1 MAGNDKVVAG
11 SVKNLVHA
19 TAARVLPSRPRGTPL
34 RPSATTWR
42 SEMSAVP
49 SLVMNNGL
57 EIPQLGFGVFLVPPE
72 ETSNAVAEALNTG
85 YRLIDTAQGYRNEEG
100 VGSAI
105 AESDVSRDELFITT
119 KLTNSKHGYDSALT
133 AFDDSMKKLGLD
145 VLDLFLIHWPLPM
158 FDQYVETWRAFER
171 LLADGRVR
179 SIGVS
184 NFEIA
189 HLQRLLAET
198 DVTPAVNQV
207 ELHPE
212 FPQEE
217 LRAFHEEHGI
227 LTESWGPLGQGKGLL
242 ENPSIVE
249 VARRKDRTPAQVVL
263 RWHVQLGSVVIP
275 KSVHS
280 DRIRENIQVF
290 DFELDDAD
298 MADISTVR
306 TGQRLGADP
315 NEFAMR

>member
-1 MAGNDKVVAG
+1 
-11 SVKNLVHA
+11 
-19 TAARVLPSRPRGTPL
+19 
-34 RPSATTWR
+34 
-42 SEMSAVP
+42 MSAVP

-57 EIPQLGFGVFLVPPE
+57 EIPRLGFGVFLVPPE

-263 RWHVQLGSVVIP
+263 RWHVQLGCVVIP

-298 MADISTVR
+298 MADISKVR

>member
-1 MAGNDKVVAG
+1 MA
-11 SVKNLVHA
+11 
-19 TAARVLPSRPRGTPL
+19 
-34 RPSATTWR
+34 
-42 SEMSAVP
+42 AVP
-49 SLVMNNGL
+49 ALVMNNGL

-72 ETSNAVAEALNTG
+72 ETNQAVAEALETG
-85 YRLIDTAQGYRNEEG
+85 YRLIDTAQGYKNEEG
-100 VGSAI
+100 VGAAI

-119 KLTNSKHGYDSALT
+119 KLTNSEQGYDNALA
-133 AFDDSMKKLGLD
+133 AFDGSMKKLGLD

-184 NFEIA
+184 NFEIP
-189 HLQRLLAET
+189 HLERLLAEAN
-198 DVTPAVNQV
+198 VTPAVNQI

-242 ENPSIVE
+242 ESPPIVE
-249 VARRKDRTPAQVVL
+249 VAQRKGRTPAQIVL
-263 RWHVQLGSVVIP
+263 RWHVQLGCVVIP
-275 KSVHS
+275 KSVHPE
-280 DRIRENIQVF
+280 RIQENINVF

-298 MADISTVR
+298 MAEISKVR
-306 TGQRLGADP
+306 TGQRLGSDP
-315 NEFAMR
+315 NVFAMR